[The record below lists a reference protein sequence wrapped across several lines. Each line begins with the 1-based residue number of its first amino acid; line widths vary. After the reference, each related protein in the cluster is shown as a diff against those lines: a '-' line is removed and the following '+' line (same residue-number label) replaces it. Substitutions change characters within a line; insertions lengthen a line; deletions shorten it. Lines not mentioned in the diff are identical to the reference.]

1 MELDTLQALYL
12 EGLRDLYS
20 AENQILKA
28 LPKMRKAAS
37 NPQLQDAFNTHLAQ
51 TEEQVA
57 RLDRIFEELGES
69 PRGKHCKG
77 MEGLIEEGSDLMKE
91 DADPD
96 VLDAGLI
103 ASAQH
108 VEHYEMAGYG
118 TCRTYAELL
127 GLDNQMELL
136 QQTLNEE
143 EETDQL
149 LTELAMT
156 SVNIAAMSGDEDDAS
171 DETEGEDADGGSSS
185 RGGARSSGS
194 GSSGGRKAAAKT
206 PAKKSAGGSRGKT
219 SGAKRGSSSGS
230 RSKK

>member
-20 AENQILKA
+20 AENQLLKA
-28 LPKMRKAAS
+28 LPKMRKAAT

-51 TEEQVA
+51 TEQQVA
-57 RLDRIFEELGES
+57 RLERIFEQLGKS
-69 PRGKHCKG
+69 PKGKHCKG
-77 MEGLIEEGSDLMKE
+77 MEGLIEEGNDLMKE

-103 ASAQH
+103 AAAQH
-108 VEHYEMAGYG
+108 VEHYEIAGYG

-127 GLDNQMELL
+127 GLDEQMDLL

-143 EETDQL
+143 EETDVL

-156 SVNIAAMSGDEDDAS
+156 SVNIAAMSGDEDEMS
-171 DETEGEDADGGSSS
+171 DESEGDDNGGRNSS
-185 RGGARSSGS
+185 GGGRASGS
-194 GSSGGRKAAAKT
+194 GQKKTAGKT
-206 PAKKSAGGSRGKT
+206 PAKKSMGGSRGKT
-219 SGAKRGSSSGS
+219 SGAKRGSSAGS